1 MPAGG
6 ARSSPKQP
14 PLRARGEKVARRA
27 RVRRSAAPVLAGLV
41 LLAGVLAAAWRYEVS
56 STKIPA
62 GAFPVKLVVPPGASA
77 EAIARQL
84 HALRLVR
91 HPLVFRAV
99 ARWRG
104 VSAQLKAG
112 EYALSGP
119 LSLQGILDALARGD
133 VVRRDLTIPEGR
145 NIDEIADLVVAEGL
159 DRAAFLEVARDPS
172 PVRDLDPAATSLEG
186 YLFPDTY
193 DVPQSPEAPRVL
205 VRRMLERFREVIDP
219 QLGRMKERGLG
230 VRQVVTLAS
239 IVELET
245 ARAGERPR
253 IAGVFWNRLDK
264 RMPLQTDPSVIY
276 ALKQAGRWDGNIRKR
291 DLEIDSPYNT
301 YRRRGLPPGPLGSP
315 GKEAILA
322 VLEPA
327 SSKDLYF
334 VSRNDGSHEF
344 SETLAAHNRAVN
356 RFQRRRASS

>member
-1 MPAGG
+1 
-6 ARSSPKQP
+6 
-14 PLRARGEKVARRA
+14 V
-27 RVRRSAAPVLAGLV
+27 VRRGRLRGGAAPVLAVLV
-41 LLAGVLAAAWRYEVS
+41 ILAGALAAAWRYEIR
-56 STKIPA
+56 STKIETGGP
-62 GAFPVKLVVPPGASA
+62 PVRLLVAPGASA

-84 HALRLVR
+84 HALGLVQ
-91 HPLVFRAV
+91 HPLVFRLL
-99 ARWRG
+99 ARQRRLSG
-104 VSAQLKAG
+104 QLKAG

-119 LSLQGILDALARGD
+119 LSVEGILDALARGD
-133 VVRRDLTIPEGR
+133 VVRRDLTVPEGR
-145 NIDEIADLVVAEGL
+145 NIDEIAALVVVEGL
-159 DRAAFLEVARDPS
+159 DLTAFLELARDPL
-172 PVRDLDPAATSLEG
+172 PVRDLDPLATSLEG

-193 DVPQSPEAPRVL
+193 DVPQSPEAPRAL
-205 VRRMLERFREVIDP
+205 VRRMLGRFREVIGP
-219 QLGRMKERGLG
+219 HLERIAERGLS

-245 ARAGERPR
+245 ARSGERPR
-253 IAGVFWNRLDK
+253 IAAVFWNRLG
-264 RMPLQTDPSVIY
+264 RGMPLQTDPSIIY

-315 GKEAILA
+315 GREALLA

-327 SSKDLYF
+327 TTRELYF